1 MTEPVRVSDV
11 LPGVLAEVI
20 DRASNRYGRWAEQVT
35 AAGYCAHPIRLAGWV
50 EQADRATGELR
61 QVYSTEG
68 EPDGTLLK
76 ACGTRR
82 ASRCPSCAATYQADA
97 YQLTAAGLRGGK
109 GLPETVA
116 QHPRL
121 FVTFT
126 APSFGPVHTRKTR
139 GRLVLPCHPYRQ
151 ARTCAHGRRAGCWQR
166 HQDDDQVLGE
176 PICPQCYDARG
187 QVLWNALAPAL
198 WRYTTTYVDR
208 ALARQ
213 LGLTETQLR
222 KLVRVSYVKVAEF
235 QRRGAVHFHAIVR
248 LDAATVCRC
257 PACLAPPPGGVTAAH
272 LEAAIRDAAA
282 SVRVPCPPLDQDPAT
297 PVLYVRWGDQL
308 DVRNVTRTR
317 GDDPAELSAEQV
329 AAYLAKYATKATES
343 FGTRLDRRITADDL
357 ADLDQQ
363 LPAHAAALVRACWEL
378 GGRPELDGLRLRKWA
393 HMLGF
398 RGHWQTKSRRYSV
411 TMTVLR
417 RARAE
422 YARRRRHGEGVP
434 LDAWDRPEDDELV
447 ETVATWA
454 YAGRGYQTQGEAWLA
469 LSAAARARER
479 RRIAR
484 EELTTTTLTAAA

>member
-1 MTEPVRVSDV
+1 MSEPVRVGAV

-20 DRASNRYGRWAEQVT
+20 DRANNRYDRWMDQVA
-35 AAGYCAHPIRLAGWV
+35 AAGYCAHPIRLAGRV
-50 EQADRATGELR
+50 EQADRQTGELR
-61 QVYSTEG
+61 ETYSTEG
-68 EPDGTLLK
+68 EPEGTLLK

-97 YQLTAAGLRGGK
+97 YQLTAAGLQGGK
-109 GLPETVA
+109 GVPETIA
-116 QHPRL
+116 THPRL
-121 FVTFT
+121 FATFT
-126 APSFGPVHTRKTR
+126 APSFGLVHTRKTR

-151 ARTCAHGRRAGCWQR
+151 GRTCVHGRRAGCWQR
-166 HQDDDQVLGE
+166 HGDDDQVLGE
-176 PICPQCYDARG
+176 PICPDCYDAKG
-187 QVLWNALAPAL
+187 QVLWNALAPVL
-198 WRYTTTYVDR
+198 WRYTTTYVER

-213 LGLTETQLR
+213 LGLPEAQLR

-257 PACLAPPPGGVTAAH
+257 PACLAPPPAGVTAGH
-272 LEAAIRDAAA
+272 LEAAIRQAVGA
-282 SVRVPCPPLDQDPAT
+282 VRVPCPPLDADPAA
-297 PVLYVRWGDQL
+297 PVRYARWGDQL

-343 FGTRLDRRITADDL
+343 FGTRLDRRVGAEDL
-357 ADLDQQ
+357 ADLDRH

-378 GGRPELDGLRLRKWA
+378 GGRPELDSLKLRKWA

-398 RGHWQTKSRRYSV
+398 RGHWQTKSRRYST
-411 TMTVLR
+411 TMTILR

-484 EELTTTTLTAAA
+484 EELTTRTAA

>member
-1 MTEPVRVSDV
+1 VSEPTRVADV

-20 DRASNRYGRWAEQVT
+20 DRASNRYDRWAEQV
-35 AAGYCAHPIRLAGWV
+35 AQAGYCAHPIRLAGRV
-50 EQADRATGELR
+50 EQADRHSGELR
-61 QVYSTEG
+61 EVYSTEG

-82 ASRCPSCAATYQADA
+82 ASRCPSCAAVYQADA
-97 YQLTAAGLRGGK
+97 YQLTAAGLQGGK
-109 GLPETVA
+109 GIPETIA
-116 QHPRL
+116 AHPRL

-126 APSFGPVHTRKTR
+126 APSFGPVHTRKTQ

-151 ARTCAHGRRAGCWQR
+151 GRTCPHGRRAGCWSR
-166 HQDDDQVLGE
+166 PDADDQVLGE
-176 PICPQCYDARG
+176 PICPDCYDVRG
-187 QVLWNALAPAL
+187 QVLWNALAPVL
-198 WRYTTTYVDR
+198 WRYTTTYIDR

-222 KLVRVSYVKVAEF
+222 ALVRVSYVKVAEF
-235 QRRGAVHFHAIVR
+235 QKRGAVHFHAIVR
-248 LDAATVCRC
+248 LDAATACRC
-257 PACLAPPPGGVTAAH
+257 AACLTPPPGGATASH
-272 LEAAIRDAAA
+272 LEQAIREAVAA
-282 SVRVPCPPLDQDPAT
+282 VRVPCPPLGDDPAA
-297 PVLYVRWGDQL
+297 PVLYARWGEQL
-308 DVRNVTRTR
+308 DVRNITRTR
-317 GDDPAELSAEQV
+317 SNDRAELSAEQV

-357 ADLDQQ
+357 DTLNAQ

-378 GGRPELDGLRLRKWA
+378 GGQPALDNLKLKKWA

-398 RGHWQTKSRRYSV
+398 RGHWQTKSRRYST

-422 YARRRRHGEGVP
+422 YARRRRHGDGVP
-434 LDAWDRPEDDELV
+434 LDAWGRPEDDELV

-484 EELTTTTLTAAA
+484 EELATVA